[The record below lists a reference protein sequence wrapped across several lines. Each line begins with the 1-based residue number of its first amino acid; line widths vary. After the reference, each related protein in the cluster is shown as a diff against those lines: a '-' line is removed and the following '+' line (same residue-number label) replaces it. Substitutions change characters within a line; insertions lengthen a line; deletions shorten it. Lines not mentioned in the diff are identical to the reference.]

1 MVSNDDETQYL
12 VGGGNTA
19 QALAQARRNK
29 QDEFYTQLTDIEK
42 EVKFYRSHFKDKVVF
57 CNCDDPE
64 DSNFWVYFRDNFA
77 KLGLKKLI
85 STHYEE
91 GKQSYKMELVGARYE
106 NGELQ
111 YDNFVKTPLQGDGD
125 FRSEECIEI
134 LKEADIVVTNP
145 PFSLFRAYIA
155 QLIEYDKKFLIIGN
169 QLAVSTK
176 EVFPL
181 VRDGKVWYGASI
193 HSGDRE
199 FRVPDDYPLD
209 AAGWRVDEDGTKY
222 IRIKGVRWF
231 TNLDYPQRH
240 EDLILTKHY
249 TPEEYPKYDN
259 YDAINVNVTKKI
271 PCDYDGAMGVPIS
284 FLDKY
289 NPDQFEILNAN
300 DFRRSDSIPVKKH
313 GLIKDNHGT
322 VPGLP
327 RPVFGRIVVRR
338 KH

>member
-1 MVSNDDETQYL
+1 
-12 VGGGNTA
+12 
-19 QALAQARRNK
+19 
-29 QDEFYTQLTDIEK
+29 
-42 EVKFYRSHFKDKVVF
+42 
-57 CNCDDPE
+57 
-64 DSNFWVYFRDNFA
+64 
-77 KLGLKKLI
+77 
-85 STHYEE
+85 
-91 GKQSYKMELVGARYE
+91 MELVGARYE

-125 FRSEECIEI
+125 FRSKECKEI

-169 QLAVSTK
+169 QLAISMK

-259 YDAINVNVTKKI
+259 YDAIHVKETRFI
-271 PCDYDGAMGVPIS
+271 PSGYSGAMGVPIT

-289 NPDQFEILNAN
+289 NPEQFELVALSSSSRENAGAPFLGTGSTRAALNGKYIFAHI
-300 DFRRSDSIPVKKH
+300 F
-313 GLIKDNHGT
+313 IKA
-322 VPGLP
+322 
-327 RPVFGRIVVRR
+327 
-338 KH
+338 KA

>member
-1 MVSNDDETQYL
+1 
-12 VGGGNTA
+12 
-19 QALAQARRNK
+19 
-29 QDEFYTQLTDIEK
+29 
-42 EVKFYRSHFKDKVVF
+42 
-57 CNCDDPE
+57 
-64 DSNFWVYFRDNFA
+64 
-77 KLGLKKLI
+77 
-85 STHYEE
+85 
-91 GKQSYKMELVGARYE
+91 MELVGARYE

-125 FRSEECIEI
+125 FRSEECKEI

-155 QLIEYDKKFLIIGN
+155 QLIEYDKKFLIIGSH
-169 QLAVSTK
+169 LSVSTK

-240 EDLILTKHY
+240 EDFILTKHY
-249 TPEEYPKYDN
+249 SPEEYPKYDE
-259 YDAINVNVTKKI
+259 YDAINVNETKKI
-271 PCDYDGAMGVPIS
+271 PCDYDGVMGVPIS
-284 FLDKY
+284 FLDKH
-289 NPDQFEILNAN
+289 NPDQFDIIGLDRYVPDNPHYGKRFTINGKETFARI
-300 DFRRSDSIPVKKH
+300 
-313 GLIKDNHGT
+313 LIKRNK
-322 VPGLP
+322 
-327 RPVFGRIVVRR
+327 R
-338 KH
+338 